1 MLEYKTKFIP
11 FSKSG
16 GAAFAKTLEKA
27 LNTFSKNNWN
37 VQRSEML
44 SDGYLIVVARENAAM
59 NMASA
64 LKELQRRVDSGEVK
78 IMTINADAAAA
89 MPRSPRSEL
98 DDLTPASR
106 DFLDTFFNI
115 NNLEGE
121 TLIKQMP
128 VLLPKMCQKYAVS
141 DLAGIFSDLEKWN
154 AEHAKTHSTP
164 CQLSRIVTAI
174 IAEGSKHVRMS
185 TS

>member
-27 LNTFSKNNWN
+27 LNALIKDRWTIH
-37 VQRSEML
+37 RSELM
-44 SDGYLIVVARENAAM
+44 SDGYLIIAARENLP
-59 NMASA
+59 SF
-64 LKELQRRVDSGEVK
+64 LQELQKRVESGEVQL
-78 IMTINADAAAA
+78 MTLGSMPTEA
-89 MPRSPRSEL
+89 MPKSPRSEL

-106 DFLDTFFNI
+106 DFLDKFFTI

-128 VLLPKMCQKYAVS
+128 ALLPKMCQRYSVS
-141 DLAGIFSDLEKWN
+141 DLAGIFDDLRKWN
-154 AEHAKTHSTP
+154 TEHAKAHATP
-164 CQLSRIVTAI
+164 CQLSRIVAAI
-174 IAEGSKHVRMS
+174 ITEGSKHVRMS